1 MSVAA
6 WRRATIWRSSAV
18 GLPQWL
24 VACSV
29 AATLHAGA
37 IATLLSVGG
46 SASSEQ
52 TYGALAL
59 EVGIENVAPSFDNSE
74 AADASDASVATAAE
88 AVTEAA
94 SAREEVAASSRQ
106 QSADADEQFVQPSP
120 RQDDQPEKEET
131 EKEETKASSAA
142 PASTGAAAPSR
153 TAERESVQSVARA
166 IGSSAEAQ
174 RARAA
179 WRQGLVAHIERQ
191 KRFPAGAER
200 ATDIV
205 VSFRI
210 DHQGRLIA
218 SEIAKGSG
226 DARYDQAALD
236 MVRRASPMPPPPV
249 DVPDENL
256 RFRIPI
262 SFRSGS

>member
-6 WRRATIWRSSAV
+6 QRRLIIWHGRAV

-24 VACSV
+24 MACGVAV
-29 AATLHAGA
+29 ALHAGA
-37 IATLLSVGG
+37 IGMLLSIGS
-46 SASSEQ
+46 SASSEE
-52 TYGALAL
+52 TYGAMAL
-59 EVGIENVAPSFDNSE
+59 EVGIENVAPSFDASE
-74 AADASDASVATAAE
+74 AAAEVSDAPVTTAAVAATE
-88 AVTEAA
+88 AVTAHEEATPA
-94 SAREEVAASSRQ
+94 PRSQSAEDDQEVA
-106 QSADADEQFVQPSP
+106 EPSP
-120 RQDDQPEKEET
+120 HQEDRPEKEEA
-131 EKEETKASSAA
+131 KPSAAA
-142 PASTGAAAPSR
+142 PAVAGAAAPSR
-153 TAERESVQSVARA
+153 AAERESVQSVARE

-179 WRQGLVAHIERQ
+179 WRRGLVAHIERQ
-191 KRFPAGAER
+191 KRYPAGAER

-218 SEIAKGSG
+218 LEIAKGSG

-236 MVRRASPMPPPPV
+236 MVRRADPMPQPPAE
-249 DVPDENL
+249 VPDENL

-262 SFRSGS
+262 SFRSGG

>member
-6 WRRATIWRSSAV
+6 WRRATRWQSRAV

-29 AATLHAGA
+29 AVALHAGA
-37 IATLLSVGG
+37 IGMLLSVGG
-46 SASSEQ
+46 SASSEE

-59 EVGIENVAPSFDNSE
+59 EVGIENVAPSFDSSE
-74 AADASDASVATAAE
+74 AAEASDAPVATAAV
-88 AVTEAA
+88 AATEAA
-94 SAREEVAASSRQ
+94 SAREEVAPVPRSESV
-106 QSADADEQFVQPSP
+106 DADEQFAQPSP
-120 RQDDQPEKEET
+120 RQDDQPEKE
-131 EKEETKASSAA
+131 KAMASPAA
-142 PASTGAAAPSR
+142 PASAGAAAPSR
-153 TAERESVQSVARA
+153 LAERESVQSVAKA

-179 WRQGLVAHIERQ
+179 WRRGLVAHIERQ